1 MNTAHFPAAAESS
14 VPRRLR
20 TRSAR
25 TPHPLLW
32 VSAALAIVFI
42 VFTVALIAG
51 RLLPADAIAVEIEPA
66 VIDPFYQRKV
76 DAQVAELP
84 AQF

>member
-1 MNTAHFPAAAESS
+1 MNTAHFPAAVASS
-14 VPRRLR
+14 IPRRLR

-32 VSAALAIVFI
+32 VSGALAIVII

-51 RLLPADAIAVEIEPA
+51 RLLGGDAIALEIEPA
-66 VIDPFYQRKV
+66 VLDPFYQHKV

>member
-1 MNTAHFPAAAESS
+1 MNTAYFPVSGSTS
-14 VPRRLR
+14 VPQGLR
-20 TRSAR
+20 TRFAK

-32 VSAALAIVFI
+32 VSGAIAIAII

-51 RLLPADAIAVEIEPA
+51 KLLTSDAIALEIEPA
-66 VIDPFYQRKV
+66 VIDPFYQQKL
-76 DAQVAELP
+76 DAKHEELP

>member
-1 MNTAHFPAAAESS
+1 MNTAHFPAAAASS
-14 VPRRLR
+14 IPRRLR
-20 TRSAR
+20 TRSAS

-32 VSAALAIVFI
+32 VSGALALIII

-51 RLLPADAIAVEIEPA
+51 RVLGGDAIALEIEPA
-66 VIDPFYQRKV
+66 VIDPFHQQKV
-76 DAQVAELP
+76 EAKQEELP